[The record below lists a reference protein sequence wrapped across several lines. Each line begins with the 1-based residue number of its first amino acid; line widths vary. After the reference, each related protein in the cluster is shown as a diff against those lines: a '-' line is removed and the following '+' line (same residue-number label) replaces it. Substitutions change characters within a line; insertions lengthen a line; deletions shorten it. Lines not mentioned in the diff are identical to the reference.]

1 MRLLLVA
8 LFAASLY
15 GAWHWWTSERE
26 VDHPPGVL
34 APREPV
40 QTAVDGDRRIELG
53 KHVLHVRAHFDVD
66 ARVLRKARYRF
77 DGGAELAPVD
87 VGVGWGPMSDS
98 RIVDELEFSQ
108 MGRFL
113 YWKPRDPARFPLA
126 PDEIV
131 RNATQLHLIPA
142 SENIESRL
150 KRLRPG
156 QHVNISGWLVD
167 VTGPGNFSWRTSMSR
182 EDTGAGACEIVYVET
197 IEVWIGTS
205 GNSGADLRPV
215 RPTS

>member
-34 APREPV
+34 APREPT
-40 QTAVDGDRRIELG
+40 QTAVDGDRRIVRG
-53 KHVLHVRAHFDVD
+53 KHVLHVRARFDVD
-66 ARVLRKARYRF
+66 ARVLRKAVYRF

-87 VGVGWGPMSDS
+87 LGVGWGPMSDS
-98 RIVDELEFSQ
+98 SIVDELEFSQ

-126 PDEIV
+126 PDAIV
-131 RNATQLHLIPA
+131 RNAAQLHLIPA
-142 SENIESRL
+142 SGSIESRL

-156 QHVNISGWLVD
+156 QHVNIVGWLVD
-167 VTGPGNFSWRTSMSR
+167 VTGPGNFNWRTSMSR
-182 EDTGAGACEIVYVET
+182 DDTGGGACEIVYVE
-197 IEVWIGTS
+197 ELGM
-205 GNSGADLRPV
+205 R
-215 RPTS
+215 